1 MSVIFAFAL
10 FAAKEGG
17 TAAAVGAGGGLIGLL
32 VWLLQNYRPK

>member
-1 MSVIFAFAL
+1 MCVIFAVAL

-17 TAAAVGAGGGLIGLL
+17 TVAAVGAGGIIGLL